1 MKRGSIMFFP
11 SFLLHRVA
19 EVTEG
24 KRKSLVGWV
33 TGPKFR

>member
-1 MKRGSIMFFP
+1 
-11 SFLLHRVA
+11 LHRVA